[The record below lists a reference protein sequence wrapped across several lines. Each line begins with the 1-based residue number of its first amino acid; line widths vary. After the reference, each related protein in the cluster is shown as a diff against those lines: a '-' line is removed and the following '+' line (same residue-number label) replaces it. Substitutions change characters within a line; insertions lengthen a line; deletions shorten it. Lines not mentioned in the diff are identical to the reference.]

1 MAPHRIR
8 AALSDPASRVNL
20 LSFMESIM
28 CQWLPS
34 PDLWGESLDVLPTC
48 CPDGIMTPELR
59 SMCEDLGSALTA
71 AVVPFKARQ
80 VPLSGPHACTAAE
93 LLRFV
98 ALVVLEVNFHH
109 HKPTCV
115 HYRPGVVAGDCNC
128 RARFPRCLKWA
139 SQVDEATGCVHLKR
153 YGKWLVPYTRSLM
166 LAQPCNHM
174 VYFTCEIGRWVR
186 DLELWRQRN
195 PGLALDDPAAPRLP
209 LLEDLAAD
217 AADYALKYATKAETT
232 EGSMAILASAILL
245 AQRQALERY
254 VERMQPPAAA
264 AAAEVAKGMAASAS
278 TYGPA
283 PPAGAP
289 GAPTLPRISTASQPL
304 ADPPL
309 RPADDAPA
317 DAREAYAAWALG
329 NFAAYGSAMPL
340 TCPPGGLWA
349 AWKAFN
355 ADTSLPARIAAH
367 LLQNCQSRAQS
378 RARAA
383 TRCAQAA
390 AAAAAAAGASGGNPD
405 AGRAALLAATAGMED
420 DGDEGLIGSG
430 DEDGNADDPDSGAAS
445 LPDPFQP
452 ASMQPGGRLGAATLD
467 AAAAA
472 QLRVALTAN
481 VAPPTASAREA
492 TFLEEA
498 LRAAPPVLPG
508 NLPPTVSVGPSQPG
522 AAVVAGTCVSSSTA
536 DTIRRDMVAAAEGHA
551 LFSPQPAGS
560 QVQALRL
567 LQAGTANVRAQ
578 LLLYNAAD
586 RAPPTLRD
594 IPAGEPPPYALLP
607 ESQKPSM
614 EDTARLFNLSPDQ
627 QRPFYLLA
635 ATLLADE
642 RCKQP
647 PLGMAAPL
655 LVTP

>member
-1 MAPHRIR
+1 MGWPCDFDAAAGGIPIGRPSDSNRWQLIASHPRDCAEFFRCFMHAFCDVYLGWRPGARSQHDPSCLFGRVDAFFFKFETNQRGELHAHGDIWQACMAPHRIR

-48 CPDGIMTPELR
+48 CPDGVMTPGLR

-115 HYRPGVVAGDCNC
+115 HYCPGVVAGDCNC
-128 RARFPRCLKWA
+128 RARFPRCLNWA
-139 SQVDEATGCVHLKR
+139 SQVDEATDCVHLKR

-264 AAAEVAKGMAASAS
+264 ATAEVAKGMAASAS

-289 GAPTLPRISTASQPL
+289 GAPTLPQISTASQV
-304 ADPPL
+304 
-309 RPADDAPA
+309 RPRHPV
-317 DAREAYAAWALG
+317 
-329 NFAAYGSAMPL
+329 
-340 TCPPGGLWA
+340 C
-349 AWKAFN
+349 
-355 ADTSLPARIAAH
+355 
-367 LLQNCQSRAQS
+367 
-378 RARAA
+378 
-383 TRCAQAA
+383 
-390 AAAAAAAGASGGNPD
+390 
-405 AGRAALLAATAGMED
+405 
-420 DGDEGLIGSG
+420 EGL
-430 DEDGNADDPDSGAAS
+430 
-445 LPDPFQP
+445 
-452 ASMQPGGRLGAATLD
+452 
-467 AAAAA
+467 
-472 QLRVALTAN
+472 
-481 VAPPTASAREA
+481 
-492 TFLEEA
+492 
-498 LRAAPPVLPG
+498 
-508 NLPPTVSVGPSQPG
+508 
-522 AAVVAGTCVSSSTA
+522 C
-536 DTIRRDMVAAAEGHA
+536 
-551 LFSPQPAGS
+551 
-560 QVQALRL
+560 
-567 LQAGTANVRAQ
+567 
-578 LLLYNAAD
+578 
-586 RAPPTLRD
+586 
-594 IPAGEPPPYALLP
+594 
-607 ESQKPSM
+607 
-614 EDTARLFNLSPDQ
+614 
-627 QRPFYLLA
+627 
-635 ATLLADE
+635 
-642 RCKQP
+642 
-647 PLGMAAPL
+647 
-655 LVTP
+655 